1 MEIERV
7 QRWVM
12 TALMMTTA
20 VIFAVGLSL
29 LSGQSDQ
36 PGAKPGLITI
46 AAIVG
51 VLAVAAARVIHR
63 KSVLTPL
70 LLLGVLPA
78 AIGAYLVL
86 GR

>member
-7 QRWVM
+7 QKWVM

-20 VIFAVGLSL
+20 VIFAAGLSL
-29 LSGQSDQ
+29 LAGQADR
-36 PGAKPGLITI
+36 PGAKPGLLVI

-51 VLAVAAARVIHR
+51 VIAVAAARVIHQR
-63 KSVLTPL
+63 SVLTPL
-70 LLLGVLPA
+70 LVLGVIPA
-78 AIGAYLVL
+78 ALGGYLVL

>member
-20 VIFAVGLSL
+20 VIFATGLSL
-29 LSGQSDQ
+29 LSGQADR
-36 PGAKPGLITI
+36 PGARPGLLAI
-46 AAIVG
+46 AGIVG
-51 VLAVAAARVIHR
+51 VLAVAAARVIHQ

-70 LLLGVLPA
+70 LALGLLPA
-78 AIGAYLVL
+78 AVGGYLV